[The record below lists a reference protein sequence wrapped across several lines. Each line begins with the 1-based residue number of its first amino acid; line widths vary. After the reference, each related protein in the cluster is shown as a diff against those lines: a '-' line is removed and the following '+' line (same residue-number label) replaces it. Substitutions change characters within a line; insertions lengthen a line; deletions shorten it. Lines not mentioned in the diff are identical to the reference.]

1 MVMEWRLSVSSFF
14 SLEIPKTYASNFYS
28 LAQAYFIH
36 SCAFLKLMRKMTVTG
51 RLPAQ
56 LEVLSNTRLTLVSL
70 R

>member
-1 MVMEWRLSVSSFF
+1 MEWRLSVSSFY

-36 SCAFLKLMRKMTVTG
+36 SCAFLKLMRMISVTEQ
-51 RLPAQ
+51 LSAQ
-56 LEVLSNTRLTLVSL
+56 FEVLFNTHLALLSL